1 MRKTTYAYNSI
12 ILGFFIGLWVLV
24 SSKSTVLGIAAGL
37 AMAVIGFFIIRMFEN
52 AADRVS
58 SKAAEKVEEA
68 WQRRKERKAI
78 ENGSYVK
85 PATTQMPMK
94 QTTQFPSS
102 TSEQNTKRCP
112 TCGAVLKR
120 EAKFC
125 PACGSA
131 ADE

>member
-1 MRKTTYAYNSI
+1 MKRTYAYNSI
-12 ILGFFIGLWVLV
+12 IVGFFIGLWVWA
-24 SSKSTVLGIAAGL
+24 SSKSEVFGIAAGL
-37 AMAVIGFFIIRMFEN
+37 AVAVIGFFIIRMFEN
-52 AADRVS
+52 AVDRAAT
-58 SKAAEKVEEA
+58 KAGEKAEEA

-85 PATTQMPMK
+85 PETTQMPTK
-94 QTTQFPSS
+94 QTTQFPTSP
-102 TSEQNTKRCP
+102 SEQNTKRCP

-125 PACGSA
+125 PACGSS